1 MTNSLFYFRF
11 IKNMFNLSFVNNNNL
26 TKINYIFFI
35 FVLSSLVYNNDITA
49 FDKTNVDDFQNSSS
63 KNFKQDYDSRMINY
77 PNSNVTNLTN
87 NNEDSIYGQIESF
100 ENNIYVVWQESV
112 SESLPEHNYDIFFIK
127 SEDNGK
133 TFSKAINL
141 SNSTEFSERPQIAV
155 SKNGTF
161 IVWTDTVNS
170 NNKEIIFTKSEDNG
184 KTFSKAINLS
194 NNSKNSYNQEISV
207 FNENVYVVWQES
219 DENKIEE
226 SNDSNIK
233 FTSSMDRGNT
243 FKNSILLINNTIDAF
258 PKINSYGNNVYIV
271 WNNENKNN
279 SGLFL
284 VKSSDKGNNFDVI
297 IKINVDNNFGESQ
310 ISVNKNEVLISWGGL
325 LTKNTDNIYYV
336 KSNDNGYTFTHSN
349 TYSKNIIGFNDTN
362 NHYELNDIIKNP
374 LNVEVTSNN
383 NLSSVAWQN
392 SFSKQNE
399 DILMLLSSNQ
409 KDQNNYARLL
419 NLSNNPSVSECPSI
433 TISNNN
439 IYVIWEDY
447 ISGNHEILF
456 AKISTGL

>member
-219 DENKIEE
+219 DENEIEE

-284 VKSSDKGNNFDVI
+284 VKSSDKGNNFDEI

-392 SFSKQNE
+392 SFSKQNV

>member
-1 MTNSLFYFRF
+1 MANSSLYFRF
-11 IKNMFNLSFVNNNNL
+11 IKNMFNFSFVNNNNL

-35 FVLSSLVYNNDITA
+35 FVLCSLVYNNDITA

-63 KNFKQDYDSRMINY
+63 KNFKQNYDSRMINY
-77 PNSNVTNLTN
+77 PNSNITNLTN

-112 SESLPEHNYDIFFIK
+112 TESSPEHNYDIYFIK

-133 TFSKAINL
+133 TFSDPINL

-155 SKNGTF
+155 SKNGIF
-161 IVWTDTVNS
+161 IVWADTINP

-184 KTFSKAINLS
+184 KTFSKAINIS

-207 FNENVYVVWQES
+207 FDENVYVVWQES
-219 DENKIEE
+219 DENNIDE
-226 SNDSNIK
+226 SNDSNII
-233 FTSSMDRGNT
+233 FTSSIDSGNT

-284 VKSSDKGNNFDVI
+284 VKSSDKGINFDEI
-297 IKINVDNNFGESQ
+297 SKINVDNNFGESQ

-325 LTKNTDNIYYV
+325 LTKNIDNIYYV
-336 KSNDNGYTFTHSN
+336 KSNDNGYTFTDTN
-349 TYSKNIIGFNDTN
+349 TYTKKIIGFNDASN
-362 NHYELNDIIKNP
+362 LYELDDIIKNP

-392 SFSKQNE
+392 SFSKENE
-399 DILMLLSSNQ
+399 DILILLLSNQ
-409 KDQNNYARLL
+409 KEQNNYARLL

>member
-1 MTNSLFYFRF
+1 ML
-11 IKNMFNLSFVNNNNL
+11 NLSFLNNNKL
-26 TKINYIFFI
+26 TKINYIFFIFFI

-63 KNFKQDYDSRMINY
+63 KNFKQDYDYRMISY

-112 SESLPEHNYDIFFIK
+112 SESLPKLNYDIFFIK

-141 SNSTEFSERPQIAV
+141 SNSTKFSERPQIAV
-155 SKNGTF
+155 SKNGIF

-194 NNSKNSYNQEISV
+194 NNSLNSHNQEISA
-207 FNENVYVVWQES
+207 FNENVYVVWQEA
-219 DENKIEE
+219 DENNIYE
-226 SNDSNIK
+226 SSNSNIK
-233 FTSSMDRGNT
+233 FSSSVDSGNT
-243 FKNSILLINNTIDAF
+243 FKNSKLLTNNTIDAF

-284 VKSSDKGNNFDVI
+284 VKSSDKGNNFDEI

-336 KSNDNGYTFTHSN
+336 KSNDNGYTFTDSN
-349 TYSKNIIGFNDTN
+349 TYSKNIIDFNDTN
-362 NHYELNDIIKNP
+362 NHFELNDIIKNP

-383 NLSSVAWQN
+383 NLSTVAWQN

-399 DILMLLSSNQ
+399 DILILLVSNQ
-409 KDQNNYARLL
+409 KEQNNYARLL

-456 AKISTGL
+456 AKISTEL

>member
-155 SKNGTF
+155 SKNGIF
-161 IVWTDTVNS
+161 IVWTDAVNS

-284 VKSSDKGNNFDVI
+284 VKSSDKGNNFDEI

>member
-155 SKNGTF
+155 SKNGIF

-284 VKSSDKGNNFDVI
+284 VKSSDKGNNFDEI